1 MVLYKSTITK
11 EDKMKATEILTLDVS
26 RELALKRIT
35 DSRVNR
41 FNGGEKLIFN
51 NVDVTLTR
59 NGTDVTKDYNLS
71 LEYFDEENTLS
82 LKCSSQ
88 ERKDNYDVV
97 YFYIK
102 GDDAISITKGNEH
115 KATKHI
121 SAVRDSEEDQEFC
134 LTIKAV

>member
-1 MVLYKSTITK
+1 
-11 EDKMKATEILTLDVS
+11 MKATDILTLDVS
-26 RELALKRIT
+26 RELALKKIT

-41 FNGGEKLIFN
+41 FNGREKLIFN

-88 ERKDNYDVV
+88 ERKDNYDIV
-97 YFYIK
+97 YFNIK
-102 GDDAISITKGNEH
+102 GDDAISIVEGNEYRN
-115 KATKHI
+115 TRSI
-121 SAVRDSEEDQEFC
+121 SAVLDSEEDQEFC
-134 LTIKAV
+134 LTIKAI

>member
-1 MVLYKSTITK
+1 
-11 EDKMKATEILTLDVS
+11 MKATDILTLDVS
-26 RELALKRIT
+26 RELALKKIT

-41 FNGGEKLIFN
+41 FNGREKLIFN

-59 NGTDVTKDYNLS
+59 NGTDVTEVYNLN

-88 ERKDNYDVV
+88 ERKDNYDIV

-102 GDDAISITKGNEH
+102 GDDAISITKGSEY
-115 KATKHI
+115 KATKRI
-121 SAVRDSEEDQEFC
+121 SAVLDSKEDQEFC
-134 LTIKAV
+134 LTIKAI

>member
-1 MVLYKSTITK
+1 
-11 EDKMKATEILTLDVS
+11 MKATDILTLDVS
-26 RELALKRIT
+26 RELALKKIT

-41 FNGGEKLIFN
+41 FSGGEKLIFN

-82 LKCSSQ
+82 LTCSSQ
-88 ERKDNYDVV
+88 ERKDSYDEV

-102 GDDAISITKGNEH
+102 GDDAISITKGNVH
-115 KATKHI
+115 NATKRI
-121 SAVRDSEEDQEFC
+121 KAALDSEEDQEFC
-134 LTIKAV
+134 LTIKVI

>member
-1 MVLYKSTITK
+1 
-11 EDKMKATEILTLDVS
+11 MKATDILTLDVS
-26 RELALKRIT
+26 RELALKKIT
-35 DSRVNR
+35 DSQVNR
-41 FNGGEKLIFN
+41 FNGREKLIFN

-88 ERKDNYDVV
+88 ERKDNYDIV
-97 YFYIK
+97 YFNIK
-102 GDDAISITKGNEH
+102 GDDAISIVEGNEYRN
-115 KATKHI
+115 TRSI
-121 SAVRDSEEDQEFC
+121 SAVLDSEEDQEFC

>member
-1 MVLYKSTITK
+1 
-11 EDKMKATEILTLDVS
+11 MKATEIQALDVS
-26 RELALKRIT
+26 RELALKKIT

-59 NGTDVTKDYNLS
+59 DGTDVTKDYNLS
-71 LEYFDEENTLS
+71 LEYFDEENALT

-115 KATKHI
+115 RATKHI
-121 SAVRDSEEDQEFC
+121 SANSDSEEEQEFC
-134 LTIKAV
+134 LTIKVI

>member
-1 MVLYKSTITK
+1 
-11 EDKMKATEILTLDVS
+11 MKATDILTLDVS
-26 RELALKRIT
+26 RELALKKIT

-41 FNGGEKLIFN
+41 FTGGEKLTFN

-59 NGTDVTKDYNLS
+59 NGVDVTNVYNLH
-71 LEYFDEENTLS
+71 LEYLYEENVLV

-88 ERKDNYDVV
+88 ERKDNYDIV

-121 SAVRDSEEDQEFC
+121 SAVLDSEEDQEFC
-134 LTIKAV
+134 LTIKAI

>member
-1 MVLYKSTITK
+1 
-11 EDKMKATEILTLDVS
+11 MKATDILTLDVS
-26 RELALKRIT
+26 RELALKKIT

-41 FNGGEKLIFN
+41 FSGGEKLIFN

-88 ERKDNYDVV
+88 ERKDSYETV

-115 KATKHI
+115 KATKRI
-121 SAVRDSEEDQEFC
+121 KADCDSEEDQEFC
-134 LTIKAV
+134 LTIKAI

>member
-1 MVLYKSTITK
+1 
-11 EDKMKATEILTLDVS
+11 MKATEILTLDVS
-26 RELALKRIT
+26 RELALKKIT

-41 FNGGEKLIFN
+41 FSGGEKLIFN

-88 ERKDNYDVV
+88 ERKDNYDIV
-97 YFYIK
+97 YFNIK
-102 GDDAISITKGNEH
+102 GDDAISIVEGNEYRN
-115 KATKHI
+115 TRSMSI
-121 SAVRDSEEDQEFC
+121 EDPEIEREFC
-134 LTIKAV
+134 LTIKVV

>member
-1 MVLYKSTITK
+1 
-11 EDKMKATEILTLDVS
+11 MKATDILTLDVS
-26 RELALKRIT
+26 RELALKKIT

-41 FNGGEKLIFN
+41 FNGREKLIFN

-88 ERKDNYDVV
+88 ERKDNYDIV
-97 YFYIK
+97 YFNIK
-102 GDDAISITKGNEH
+102 GDDAISIVEGNEYRN
-115 KATKHI
+115 TRSMSI
-121 SAVRDSEEDQEFC
+121 EDPEIEREFC
-134 LTIKAV
+134 LTIKVV

>member
-1 MVLYKSTITK
+1 
-11 EDKMKATEILTLDVS
+11 MKATEILTLDVS
-26 RELALKRIT
+26 RELALKKIT

-41 FNGGEKLIFN
+41 FSGGEKLIFN

-59 NGTDVTKDYNLS
+59 NGVDVTKDFNLS
-71 LEYFDEENTLS
+71 LEYFDEENALS

-102 GDDAISITKGNEH
+102 GDDAISITKGNTH

-121 SAVRDSEEDQEFC
+121 RAVRDSEEDQEFC
-134 LTIKAV
+134 LTIKAI

>member
-1 MVLYKSTITK
+1 
-11 EDKMKATEILTLDVS
+11 MKATDILTLDVS
-26 RELALKRIT
+26 RELALKKIT

-41 FNGGEKLIFN
+41 FNGREKLIFN

-59 NGTDVTKDYNLS
+59 NGTDVTKDYNLN

-88 ERKDNYDVV
+88 ERKDNYDIV

-115 KATKHI
+115 KATKRI
-121 SAVRDSEEDQEFC
+121 SAVHGSEEDQEFC
-134 LTIKAV
+134 LTIKAI

>member
-1 MVLYKSTITK
+1 
-11 EDKMKATEILTLDVS
+11 MKATDILTLDVS
-26 RELALKRIT
+26 RELALKKIT

-41 FNGGEKLIFN
+41 FSGGEKLIFN

-59 NGTDVTKDYNLS
+59 NGTDVTKDYNLN

-102 GDDAISITKGNEH
+102 GDDAISITKGIVHN
-115 KATKHI
+115 ATKRVI
-121 SAVRDSEEDQEFC
+121 AVFDSEEDQEFC
-134 LTIKAV
+134 LTIKAI

>member
-1 MVLYKSTITK
+1 
-11 EDKMKATEILTLDVS
+11 MKATEILTLDVS
-26 RELALKRIT
+26 RELALKKIT

-41 FNGGEKLIFN
+41 FNSEEKLIFN

-59 NGTDVTKDYNLS
+59 NGTDVTKDYNLN
-71 LEYFDEENTLS
+71 LTYLDEENVLS
-82 LKCSSQ
+82 IMCTSQ
-88 ERKDNYDVV
+88 ERKDSYESI

-115 KATKHI
+115 KATKRI
-121 SAVRDSEEDQEFC
+121 SADSHSEEDQEFC

>member
-1 MVLYKSTITK
+1 
-11 EDKMKATEILTLDVS
+11 MKATEILTLDVS
-26 RELALKRIT
+26 RELALKKIT

-41 FNGGEKLIFN
+41 FNSEEKLIFN

-59 NGTDVTKDYNLS
+59 NNIDVTKDYNLN

-88 ERKDNYDVV
+88 ERKDNYDIV

-102 GDDAISITKGNEH
+102 GDDAISITKGNVH
-115 KATKHI
+115 NATKRI
-121 SAVRDSEEDQEFC
+121 KAALDSEEDQEFC
-134 LTIKAV
+134 LTIKAI

>member
-1 MVLYKSTITK
+1 
-11 EDKMKATEILTLDVS
+11 MKATDILTLDVS
-26 RELALKRIT
+26 RELALKKIT

-59 NGTDVTKDYNLS
+59 NGTDVTKDYNLN
-71 LEYFDEENTLS
+71 LEYLCEENILALMCT
-82 LKCSSQ
+82 SQ
-88 ERKDNYDVV
+88 ERKDSYESI

-102 GDDAISITKGNEH
+102 GDDAISVTKGSEH
-115 KATKHI
+115 RATKCV
-121 SAVRDSEEDQEFC
+121 SADSDSEEDQEFC

>member
-1 MVLYKSTITK
+1 
-11 EDKMKATEILTLDVS
+11 MKATDILTLDVS
-26 RELALKRIT
+26 RELALKKIT

-41 FNGGEKLIFN
+41 FNGREKLIFN

-88 ERKDNYDVV
+88 ERKDNYDIV
-97 YFYIK
+97 YFNIK
-102 GDDAISITKGNEH
+102 GDDAISIVEGNEYRN
-115 KATKHI
+115 TRSMSI
-121 SAVRDSEEDQEFC
+121 EDPEIEREFC
-134 LTIKAV
+134 LTIKAI